1 MCTSHPSSNG
11 PTTEEEFQEQ
21 LVSLIRASHTTGVD
35 VEGGWMD
42 RNGSEDLPDW
52 GIEIYEVVKQDI
64 SR

>member
-21 LVSLIRASHTTGVD
+21 LASLIRAAHATGVD

-42 RNGSEDLPDW
+42 RTESEDLPDW
-52 GIEIYEVVKQDI
+52 GIEIYEVVKPHQL
-64 SR
+64 R